1 MKDSI
6 EKSLFGSDLKL
17 PLVSRFASFRS
28 QAASRITWHSH
39 DCFEILL
46 LLEGATAYE
55 FSEKRTV
62 ELPGGHFMVIPPGTL
77 HRGLHDVRRP
87 VHLTGLMF
95 DPSAAKA
102 ASNTPFTPQD
112 LAWLKSQYLSRALR
126 ATRISPGLRDLL
138 KSIPVDIS
146 GYDLTSVPLLLTLRF
161 TVCAILLEAAKQ
173 LGAAEGAFEP
183 KQTVQAAI
191 TYMKAHL
198 SEEHSIHDVAKVV
211 HCSRAKLF
219 EVFKEET
226 GMTPN
231 DYWQRLRIDLAQEM
245 LVNTNRSITQIAM
258 DCGFSS
264 SQYFSS
270 VFRKYSGVS
279 PTDYRQ
285 GLPLPIARSSSE

>member
-1 MKDSI
+1 MQNST
-6 EKSLFGSDLKL
+6 EKSLFGSDLSL
-17 PLVSRFASFRS
+17 PLLSRVTSFRS
-28 QAASRITWHSH
+28 QSASRITWHSH
-39 DCFEILL
+39 EFFEILL
-46 LLEGATAYE
+46 LLDGATAYE
-55 FSEKRTV
+55 FAEKRTV
-62 ELPGGHFMVIPPGTL
+62 ELPGGHFMVIPPRTL

-95 DPSAAKA
+95 DPMLPEATI
-102 ASNTPFTPQD
+102 NTPFTLQD
-112 LAWLKSQYLSRALR
+112 LAWLSSQFVSRALQ
-126 ATRISPGLRDLL
+126 ATRMSSGLRDLL

-146 GYDLTSVPLLLTLRF
+146 GNDLTSVPLMTTLRF
-161 TVCAILLEAAKQ
+161 TICAILLEAGKQ
-173 LGAAEGAFEP
+173 LGMERAFEP

-191 TYMKAHL
+191 SYMKAHL
-198 SEEHSIHDVAKVV
+198 SEEHSIHEVAEEV

-231 DYWQRLRIDLAQEM
+231 DYWQRLRIDFAQEM
-245 LVNTNRSITQIAM
+245 LANTNNSITQIAM

-285 GLPLPIARSSSE
+285 SRPHPVARSSTE

>member
-1 MKDSI
+1 MQNSP
-6 EKSLFGSDLKL
+6 EKSLYGSDLNL
-17 PLVSRFASFRS
+17 PLVSRVASFRS
-28 QAASRITWHSH
+28 QSASRITWHSH
-39 DCFEILL
+39 EFFEILL
-46 LLEGATAYE
+46 LLDGATAYE
-55 FSEKRTV
+55 FAEKRTV

-95 DPSAAKA
+95 DPSLPEATV
-102 ASNTPFTPQD
+102 NTPFTRQD
-112 LAWLKSQYLSRALR
+112 LAWLSSQFVSRAMQ
-126 ATRISPGLRDLL
+126 ATRMSSGLRDLL

-146 GYDLTSVPLLLTLRF
+146 GKDLTSVPLLTTLRF
-161 TVCAILLEAAKQ
+161 TICAILLEAGKQ
-173 LGAAEGAFEP
+173 LGVERAFEP

-191 TYMKAHL
+191 SYMKAHL
-198 SEEHSIHDVAKVV
+198 SEEHSIHEVAKEV

-245 LVNTNRSITQIAM
+245 LANTNHTITQVAM

-285 GLPLPIARSSSE
+285 GLPHSVARGSSK